1 MTTDWVACDDL
12 DIAAAFT
19 VLGMVMRPEVQVQA
33 DTRSSYT
40 LVYLSAQSLI
50 NPELRTAPLLRM
62 LRSGELEKVDPE
74 HRLIYAL
81 QAIKNF
87 HAMKAGIAKATR
99 MVLVKVKGS
108 QRAALIREDI
118 SSKGLAMTE
127 RFLKGGIP

>member
-62 LRSGELEKVDPE
+62 LRSGELEKADPE

-81 QAIKNF
+81 QGIKNF
-87 HAMKAGIAKATR
+87 HSMKEGIAKAKR
-99 MVLVKVKGS
+99 HVLVKVKGS